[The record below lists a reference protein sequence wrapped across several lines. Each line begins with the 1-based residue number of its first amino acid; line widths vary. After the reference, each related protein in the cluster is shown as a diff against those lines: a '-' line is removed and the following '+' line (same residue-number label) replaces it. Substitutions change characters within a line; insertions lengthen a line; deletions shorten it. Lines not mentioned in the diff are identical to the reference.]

1 MVFENRFIEPDY
13 DFETKGFWVDN
24 KKFKTYSEYNY
35 FSSNPVV
42 SKIKRFHFEKA
53 LKLTEKYFNKANVID
68 FGCADGCF
76 LPTLSN
82 YFPQVL
88 GVDID
93 PDYIEISQN
102 LINKM
107 NLKNCQCICSQGMKI
122 EELMS
127 NIDGSFDVLFL
138 LEVLE
143 HIGDKNKLYESKI
156 DFLCEISS
164 LVNEDGIIIISV
176 PNMVGLS
183 FLLQRFGLS
192 ILGMYKEELSWKELF
207 YAGFLNRTDDL
218 EKKWRFESHIGFNHK
233 KLEHCLKKKFH
244 ILNKNNIF
252 FQTVYVI
259 RK

>member
-1 MVFENRFIEPDY
+1 
-13 DFETKGFWVDN
+13 
-24 KKFKTYSEYNY
+24 
-35 FSSNPVV
+35 
-42 SKIKRFHFEKA
+42 
-53 LKLTEKYFNKANVID
+53 
-68 FGCADGCF
+68 
-76 LPTLSN
+76 
-82 YFPQVL
+82 
-88 GVDID
+88 VDID

-107 NLKNCQCICSQGMKI
+107 DLKNCECICSQGMKI

-218 EKKWRFESHIGFNHK
+218 EKRWRFESHIGFNHK